1 MEPGVRIII
10 LLSLFISSFQLND
23 CMSCLLQDSMAA
35 ASVPVSMGAPA
46 SHWPVE
52 VGLTDVTVYQVSH
65 SGTIS
70 DPLSAVQ
77 NFKCGSVYI
86 N

>member
-46 SHWPVE
+46 SH
-52 VGLTDVTVYQVSH
+52 
-65 SGTIS
+65 
-70 DPLSAVQ
+70 
-77 NFKCGSVYI
+77 
-86 N
+86 